1 MKDLEG
7 IAQLEWCGNDST
19 LLGRLPVRISLD
31 DNNVLTAVVRSAV
44 DGDEAIQS
52 LLDLGPSCM
61 LRFADDS
68 VAHVMVER
76 SDSVIQLRLGAQTGC
91 V

>member
-7 IAQLEWCGNDST
+7 IAQLEWWGNGST

-31 DNNVLTAVVRSAV
+31 DDNGLTAVVRRAV
-44 DGDEAIQS
+44 DGDEASQS
-52 LLDLGPSCM
+52 LLDLGSSCT

-68 VAHVMVER
+68 VAQVMVER
-76 SDSVIQLRLGAQTGC
+76 SDSVIQLRLCGQTGS